1 MGNLLFGGVRP
12 SNILYNGKEVQTVKL
27 DGVVV
32 WQRYV
37 PVPAGSKQVTTTFI
51 VPARVTVVKI
61 VGTSYGDQQRD
72 YTVYV
77 KVTPG
82 KTYAVGC
89 GDVYETDVNDNGD
102 ENTWWQCYLISIGKY
117 YHTEPI
123 GDVYV
128 NTSFYD
134 DEVTISWSEEI
145 NKHATNGSAD

>member
-1 MGNLLFGGVRP
+1 M
-12 SNILYNGKEVQTVKL
+12 YNGKEVQTVKL

-37 PVPAGSKQVTTTFI
+37 PVPAGSKQVTTSFT

-61 VGTSYGDQQRD
+61 VGFSVDQQRD
-72 YTVYV
+72 YTAYV

-89 GDVYETDVNDNGD
+89 GDQYETSINDNLD
-102 ENTWWQCYLISIGKY
+102 EDTWWIGYMISIGRFQM
-117 YHTEPI
+117 
-123 GDVYV
+123 GDRGGDY
-128 NTSFYD
+128 SSYD

>member
-1 MGNLLFGGVRP
+1 M
-12 SNILYNGKEVQTVKL
+12 YNGKEVQTVKL

-37 PVPAGSKQVTTTFI
+37 PVPAGSKQVTTTFT

-61 VGTSYGDQQRD
+61 VGYSGEQQRE
-72 YTVYV
+72 YTAYV

-82 KTYAVGC
+82 KTYKVSC
-89 GDVYETDVNDNGD
+89 GDQYDVSLNDNGD
-102 ENTWWQCYLISIGKY
+102 EDIWWQDYMISIGKFQM
-117 YHTEPI
+117 
-123 GDVYV
+123 GDIWGGNYSVI
-128 NTSFYD
+128 D

>member
-37 PVPAGSKQVTTTFI
+37 PVPAESKEVTTSFT

-61 VGTSYGDQQRD
+61 VGYSVEKQRD
-72 YTVYV
+72 YTAYV

-82 KTYAVGC
+82 KTYKVSC
-89 GDVYETDVNDNGD
+89 GDQYDININDNGD
-102 ENTWWQCYLISIGKY
+102 VDIWWSDYMISIG
-117 YHTEPI
+117 EFRMGDI
-123 GDVYV
+123 GDEEYSTIDATVI
-128 NTSFYD
+128 
-134 DEVTISWSEEI
+134 ISWSEEI

>member
-1 MGNLLFGGVRP
+1 MGNFLYGGKRP
-12 SNILYNGKEVQTVKL
+12 TSITYQGKDVQTLKYN
-27 DGVVV
+27 GVVV

-37 PVPAGSKQVTTTFI
+37 PVPAGSKQVTTSFT

-61 VGTSYGDQQRD
+61 VGYSGDQQRD
-72 YTVYV
+72 YTAYV

-102 ENTWWQCYLISIGKY
+102 EDTWWQCYLISIGKY

-123 GDVYV
+123 GNVYV
-128 NTSFYD
+128 DTSLYD

>member
-37 PVPAGSKQVTTTFI
+37 PVPAGSQQVTTSFT
-51 VPARVTVVKI
+51 VPDRVTVVKI
-61 VGTSYGDQQRD
+61 VGFSIDEQRD
-72 YTVYV
+72 YTAYV

-82 KTYAVGC
+82 KTYKVSC
-89 GDVYETDVNDNGD
+89 GDQYEVSINDNGD
-102 ENTWWQCYLISIGKY
+102 EDIWWLCYLISIGRFQM
-117 YHTEPI
+117 
-123 GDVYV
+123 GDILGGNYSVIDDKV
-128 NTSFYD
+128 N
-134 DEVTISWSEEI
+134 ISWSEEI

>member
-1 MGNLLFGGVRP
+1 MGNLLFGGGVRP

-37 PVPAGSKQVTTTFI
+37 PVPAGSKQVTTSFT

-61 VGTSYGDQQRD
+61 VGYSGEQQRE
-72 YTVYV
+72 YTAYV

-82 KTYAVGC
+82 KTYKVSC
-89 GDVYETDVNDNGD
+89 GDQYDVSLNDNGD
-102 ENTWWQCYLISIGKY
+102 EDIWWQDYMISIGKFQM
-117 YHTEPI
+117 
-123 GDVYV
+123 GDIWGGNYSVI
-128 NTSFYD
+128 D

>member
-37 PVPAGSKQVTTTFI
+37 PIPAGSKQVTTSFT

-61 VGTSYGDQQRD
+61 VGYSGEQQRE
-72 YTVYV
+72 YTAYV

-82 KTYAVGC
+82 KTYKVSC
-89 GDVYETDVNDNGD
+89 GDQYDVSLNDNGD
-102 ENTWWQCYLISIGKY
+102 EDIWWQDYMISIGKFQM
-117 YHTEPI
+117 
-123 GDVYV
+123 GDIWGGNYSVI
-128 NTSFYD
+128 D

>member
-37 PVPAGSKQVTTTFI
+37 PVPAGSKQVTTSFT

-61 VGTSYGDQQRD
+61 VGYSGEQQRD
-72 YTVYV
+72 YTAYV

-82 KTYAVGC
+82 KTYKVSC
-89 GDVYETDVNDNGD
+89 GDQYDVSLNDNGD
-102 ENTWWQCYLISIGKY
+102 EDIWWQDYMISIGKFQM
-117 YHTEPI
+117 
-123 GDVYV
+123 GDIWGGNYSVI
-128 NTSFYD
+128 D

>member
-37 PVPAGSKQVTTTFI
+37 PVPAGSKQVTTSFT

-61 VGTSYGDQQRD
+61 VGYSGEQQRE
-72 YTVYV
+72 YTAYV

-82 KTYAVGC
+82 KTYKVSC
-89 GDVYETDVNDNGD
+89 GDQYDVSLNDNGD
-102 ENTWWQCYLISIGKY
+102 EDIWWQDYMISIGKFQM
-117 YHTEPI
+117 
-123 GDVYV
+123 GDIWGGNYSVI
-128 NTSFYD
+128 D
-134 DEVTISWSEEI
+134 DEVTILWSEEI

>member
-1 MGNLLFGGVRP
+1 M
-12 SNILYNGKEVQTVKL
+12 YNGKEVQTVKL

-37 PVPAGSKQVTTTFI
+37 PVPAGSKQVTTSFT

-61 VGTSYGDQQRD
+61 VGYSGEQQRD
-72 YTVYV
+72 YTAYV

-82 KTYAVGC
+82 KTYKVSC
-89 GDVYETDVNDNGD
+89 GDQYDTNINDNGD
-102 ENTWWQCYLISIGKY
+102 EDIWWQDYMISIGKFQM
-117 YHTEPI
+117 
-123 GDVYV
+123 GDIWGGNYSVL
-128 NTSFYD
+128 D

>member
-1 MGNLLFGGVRP
+1 MGNFLYGGKRP
-12 SNILYNGKEVQTVKL
+12 TSITYQGKDVQTLKYN
-27 DGVVV
+27 GVVV

-37 PVPAGSKQVTTTFI
+37 PVPAGSKQVTTSFT

-61 VGTSYGDQQRD
+61 VGTSYGDKQRD

-89 GDVYETDVNDNGD
+89 GDVYETDVDDNGN
-102 ENTWWQCYLISIGKY
+102 ENTYWQCYMISIGKY

-123 GDVYV
+123 SGIYV
-128 NTSFYD
+128 ETSLYD
-134 DEVTISWSEEI
+134 DIVNISWSEEI

>member
-1 MGNLLFGGVRP
+1 M
-12 SNILYNGKEVQTVKL
+12 YNGKEVQTVKL

-37 PVPAGSKQVTTTFI
+37 PVPAGSKQVTTSFT

-61 VGTSYGDQQRD
+61 VGYSGEQQRD
-72 YTVYV
+72 YTAYV

-82 KTYAVGC
+82 KTYKVSC
-89 GDVYETDVNDNGD
+89 GDQYDVNFNDNGD
-102 ENTWWQCYLISIGKY
+102 EDIWWQDYMISIGKFQM
-117 YHTEPI
+117 
-123 GDVYV
+123 GDIWGGNYSVL
-128 NTSFYD
+128 D

>member
-1 MGNLLFGGVRP
+1 MGNFLYGGKRP
-12 SNILYNGKEVQTVKL
+12 TNITYQGKDVQTLKYN
-27 DGVVV
+27 GVVV

-37 PVPAGSKQVTTTFI
+37 PVPAGSKQVTTSFT

-61 VGTSYGDQQRD
+61 VGHSGGHQQRD
-72 YTVYV
+72 YTAYV

-89 GDVYETDVNDNGD
+89 GDVYETDADD
-102 ENTWWQCYLISIGKY
+102 YSWWQCYLISIGKY
-117 YHTEPI
+117 YHTAPI
-123 GDVYV
+123 VNVYV
-128 NTSFYD
+128 DASLYD

>member
-1 MGNLLFGGVRP
+1 MGNLLFEGGVRP
-12 SNILYNGKEVQTVKL
+12 SNILYNGKEVQTVKI

-37 PVPAGSKQVTTTFI
+37 PVPAGSKQVTTTFT

-61 VGTSYGDQQRD
+61 VGYSGEQQRD
-72 YTVYV
+72 YTAYV

-82 KTYAVGC
+82 KTYKVSC
-89 GDVYETDVNDNGD
+89 GDQYDVSLNDNGD
-102 ENTWWQCYLISIGKY
+102 EDIWWQDYMISIGKFQM
-117 YHTEPI
+117 
-123 GDVYV
+123 GDIWGGNYSVI
-128 NTSFYD
+128 D

>member
-1 MGNLLFGGVRP
+1 M
-12 SNILYNGKEVQTVKL
+12 YNGKEVQTVKL

-37 PVPAGSKQVTTTFI
+37 PVPAGSKQVTTTFT

-61 VGTSYGDQQRD
+61 VGYSGEQQRE
-72 YTVYV
+72 YTAYV

-82 KTYAVGC
+82 KTYKVSC
-89 GDVYETDVNDNGD
+89 GDQYDVSLNDNGD
-102 ENTWWQCYLISIGKY
+102 EDIWWQDYMISIGKFQM
-117 YHTEPI
+117 
-123 GDVYV
+123 GDIWGGDYSVI
-128 NTSFYD
+128 D

>member
-37 PVPAGSKQVTTTFI
+37 PVPAGSKQVTTSFT

-61 VGTSYGDQQRD
+61 VGYSEEQQRD
-72 YTVYV
+72 YTAYV

-82 KTYAVGC
+82 KTYKVSC
-89 GDVYETDVNDNGD
+89 GDQYDVNFNDNGD
-102 ENTWWQCYLISIGKY
+102 EDIWWQDYMISIGKFQM
-117 YHTEPI
+117 
-123 GDVYV
+123 GDIWGGNYSVL
-128 NTSFYD
+128 D

>member
-1 MGNLLFGGVRP
+1 M
-12 SNILYNGKEVQTVKL
+12 YNGKEVQTVKL

-37 PVPAGSKQVTTTFI
+37 PIPAGSKQVTTSFT

-61 VGTSYGDQQRD
+61 VGYSGEQQRE
-72 YTVYV
+72 YTAYV

-82 KTYAVGC
+82 KTYKVSC
-89 GDVYETDVNDNGD
+89 GDQYDVSLNDNGD
-102 ENTWWQCYLISIGKY
+102 EDIWWQDYMISIGKFQM
-117 YHTEPI
+117 
-123 GDVYV
+123 GDIWGGNYSVI
-128 NTSFYD
+128 D

>member
-1 MGNLLFGGVRP
+1 M
-12 SNILYNGKEVQTVKL
+12 YNGKEVQTVKL

-37 PVPAGSKQVTTTFI
+37 PVPAGSKQVTTSFT

-61 VGTSYGDQQRD
+61 VGYSGEQQRD
-72 YTVYV
+72 YTAYV

-82 KTYAVGC
+82 KNYKVSC
-89 GDVYETDVNDNGD
+89 GDQYDVNFNDNGD
-102 ENTWWQCYLISIGKY
+102 EDIWWQDYMISIGKFQM
-117 YHTEPI
+117 
-123 GDVYV
+123 GDIWGGNYSVL
-128 NTSFYD
+128 D

>member
-37 PVPAGSKQVTTTFI
+37 PVPAGSKQVTTSFT

-61 VGTSYGDQQRD
+61 DGYSEEIQRD
-72 YTVYV
+72 YTAYV

-82 KTYAVGC
+82 KTYAVAC
-89 GDVYETDVNDNGD
+89 GDQYVSSMNDNGD
-102 ENTWWQCYLISIGKY
+102 IDTWWIDYMISIGRFQMG
-117 YHTEPI
+117 ES
-123 GDVYV
+123 GEENQSSV
-128 NTSFYD
+128 FD

>member
-1 MGNLLFGGVRP
+1 MGNLLFGGGVRP

-37 PVPAGSKQVTTTFI
+37 PVPAGSKQVTTTFT

-61 VGTSYGDQQRD
+61 VGYSGEQQRE
-72 YTVYV
+72 YTAYV

-82 KTYAVGC
+82 KTYKVSC
-89 GDVYETDVNDNGD
+89 GDQYDVSLNDNGD
-102 ENTWWQCYLISIGKY
+102 EDIWWQDYMISIGKFQM
-117 YHTEPI
+117 
-123 GDVYV
+123 GDIWGGNYSVI
-128 NTSFYD
+128 D